1 MAAETGTSTMGEGT
15 TEVLEGT
22 AAQPSTGDAQDTGED
37 ETGESSVCGNGII
50 EGCEHC
56 DDGLPGAG
64 DCPATCRFPAGT
76 ELSTWFLGGRGS
88 RTAAQLVPD
97 PEGGYY
103 VTGRVTT
110 GDGLDILVLR
120 IGVEGE
126 IEWER
131 IFDGPG
137 EHQNIDA
144 GTGLVA
150 SPDGGVFVVGT
161 LNVHWEGMINQE
173 WHDEIWV
180 ARFDREGEVLWTQHW
195 GQDWGAGWT
204 TSGSIL
210 LLPDD
215 TLLVTGSEVYP
226 GSPDLAMVL
235 LNYSQDG
242 ELLSVD
248 WLLDED
254 EYLNHARPIVSQDG
268 ALLLARG
275 VYPTTAKGDHIRL
288 QKRTLD
294 GSVLWED
301 TFGSHDEWGETRRP
315 GGVAEGPEG
324 EVVVVATVRNGL
336 PGTAHDVVA
345 RKYTPDGELLWAWE
359 WRNGGWDAARGVAI
373 GHAGDVFVQASA
385 NGPANGDIRLLQ
397 LSPDGALKWEE
408 AWNGLDPATGGSHD
422 YGAGLVWE
430 RCGILLS
437 TGDSNTGPENGYDIV
452 VRRLAF

>member
-1 MAAETGTSTMGEGT
+1 MAAETGTSTSTMEEGT
-15 TEVLEGT
+15 TGVLEG
-22 AAQPSTGDAQDTGED
+22 ASTGDARDTGED

-56 DDGLPGAG
+56 DDGVRGAG

-76 ELSTWFLGGRGS
+76 ELSTWFLAGRGS
-88 RTAAQLVPD
+88 HRAAQLVPD
-97 PEGGYY
+97 PAGGYY
-103 VTGRVTT
+103 VTGRITT

-137 EHQNIDA
+137 EHPNIDA

-150 SPDGGVFVVGT
+150 SPDGGVFVVGR
-161 LNVHWEGMINQE
+161 LNVHWEGVINE
-173 WHDEIWV
+173 TWHDEIWV
-180 ARFDREGEVLWTQHW
+180 ARFDREGEVLWTQQW
-195 GQDWGAGWT
+195 GQDWVSGWT
-204 TSGSIL
+204 ESRSIL

-215 TLLVTGSEVYP
+215 TLLVTGSEIYP
-226 GSPDLAMVL
+226 ETTDLAMVL

-248 WLLDED
+248 WLLDD
-254 EYLNHARPIVSQDG
+254 DVEYLHHARPIVSHDG

-275 VYPTTAKGDHIRL
+275 VHGTTANGDHIRL

-301 TFGSHDEWGETRRP
+301 TFGSHDEWGETRLA

-336 PGTAHDVVA
+336 PGTPNDVVA
-345 RKYTPDGELLWAWE
+345 RKYTPDGELLWEWE
-359 WRNGGWDAARGVAI
+359 WTSGGSDAARGVAI
-373 GHAGDVFVQASA
+373 GHEGDVFVQANA
-385 NGPANGDIRLLQ
+385 NEFANGDIRLLQ

-408 AWNGLDPATGGSHD
+408 AWNGLDPATGSSHD
-422 YGAGLVWE
+422 YGAGLVLE

-437 TGDSNTGPENGYDIV
+437 TGYSNAGPEDGYDIV